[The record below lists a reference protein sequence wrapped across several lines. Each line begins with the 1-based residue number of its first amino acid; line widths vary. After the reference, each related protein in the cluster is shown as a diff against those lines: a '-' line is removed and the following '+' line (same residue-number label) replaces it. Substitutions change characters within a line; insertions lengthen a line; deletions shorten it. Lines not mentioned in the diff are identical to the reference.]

1 MENQTQNQSEVQ
13 TEAQTGT
20 KSIKIEDLK
29 LQLTYYVLT

>member
-29 LQLTYYVLT
+29 NYN